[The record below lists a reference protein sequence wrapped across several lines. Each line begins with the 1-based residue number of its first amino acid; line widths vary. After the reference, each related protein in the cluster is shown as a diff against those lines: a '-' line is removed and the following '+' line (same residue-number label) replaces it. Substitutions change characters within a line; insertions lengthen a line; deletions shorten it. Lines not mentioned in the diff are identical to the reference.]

1 MTRSSTGTQDN
12 LASRPILAFDGSWT
26 LPISDMSHS
35 SGSSPIDLGPK
46 LVPAERALAKIRA
59 GNRIYIGTGCAAPR
73 TLLARLETME
83 PGPAGLE
90 FVSFLTTSALP
101 QVEGSPRTRYRH
113 RAFFVGSE
121 VRGLA
126 SSGQLDYVPISLEEI
141 PRLLTSGRLP
151 IDVALLQVSPPDARG
166 FVSLGVSVDLAP
178 AILSVARTVIA
189 EINPAMP
196 RTHGESFVHLNRFD
210 ALVGV
215 DVPIAEYLHPNI
227 GETAERV
234 ARYIASIIDDGSTLQ
249 IGLGRV
255 PNEALRHLKDRR
267 DLGIHSDVITDGI
280 VDLVEAGVVTGR
292 CKTRY
297 RDRIVASYCLGTRRL
312 YDFVDDNPG
321 LQFLPIDQVCHPGEV
336 ARQSRMVSITQAFAI
351 DLTGQVCVN
360 QFEGEFYGGVSTQ
373 VGFIRGAAH
382 SLGGKPIVCLSST
395 TDDGASRI
403 KPLLG
408 AGDGVGI
415 ARSDVHYVITE
426 YGIAY
431 LFGKSIRERAVALIE
446 VAHPRWREM
455 LLTSA
460 KELGYVR
467 TDQYLASQVAYPVH
481 EERIVTLK
489 TGVKIMIRPARAGD
503 TGALEAL
510 FHRLSPDDVQT
521 RFFRHVRSLTYR
533 ELQTLCNVNH
543 DTEVAFLAVTGP
555 RENEEVVGS
564 ACYFLS
570 PTTNLAEVAFMVAPE
585 FQGMGLGT
593 ALQARLQEYAMNRGV
608 RGFVSEIRPGN
619 TSMLRLAA
627 SAQGTM
633 TTSRDEDAVHVT
645 VLFPDSSSTAS
656 TFSEFPFQDGSSL
669 NGINY
674 KTLKAAAPLKPS
686 TSWRPLH

>member
-1 MTRSSTGTQDN
+1 MTPFCTGAQDN
-12 LASRPILAFDGSWT
+12 SVTF
-26 LPISDMSHS
+26 
-35 SGSSPIDLGPK
+35 GPK
-46 LVPAERALAKIRA
+46 LVSAERALAAIRP
-59 GNRIYIGTGCAAPR
+59 GSRIYIGTGCAAPR
-73 TLLARLETME
+73 TLLACLEAME
-83 PGPAGLE
+83 SGPPDLE

-101 QVEGSPRTRYRH
+101 QVAGSSLTRYRH
-113 RAFFVGSE
+113 RVFFVGSE

-196 RTHGESFVHLNRFD
+196 RTYGESMVHLNRFD
-210 ALVGV
+210 ALVMV
-215 DVPIAEYLHPNI
+215 DMPVAQYVHPNI
-227 GETAERV
+227 GEVAERV

-255 PNEALRHLKDRR
+255 PNGALRHLRDRR
-267 DLGIHSDVITDGI
+267 DLGIHSDVITDGV

-292 CKTRY
+292 CKTRH
-297 RDRIVASYCLGTRRL
+297 RDRIVASYCVGTRRL

-321 LQFLPIDQVCHPGEV
+321 VQLLPIDQVCHPEEV

-351 DLTGQVCVN
+351 DLTGQVCVD

-373 VGFIRGAAH
+373 AGFLRGAAR
-382 SLGGKPIVCLSST
+382 SPGGKPIICLSST

-403 KPLLG
+403 KPLLE

-415 ARSDVHYVITE
+415 TRSDVHYVITE

-431 LFGKSIRERAVALIE
+431 IFGKSIRERALALIE

-455 LLTSA
+455 LLSSA
-460 KELGYVR
+460 KKLGYVR
-467 TDQYLASQVAYPVH
+467 SDQYLASQAAYPVH
-481 EERIVTLK
+481 EERVVSLK
-489 TGVKIMIRPARAGD
+489 NNLKIMIRPARAGD
-503 TGALEAL
+503 AWALQAL
-510 FHRLSPDDVQT
+510 FHRLSSDDIYT
-521 RFFRHVRSLTYR
+521 RFFRRVRSLTYR

-543 DTEVAFLAVTGP
+543 ETEVAFLAVTGP

-564 ACYFLS
+564 ACYFLN

-585 FQGMGLGT
+585 FQGAGLGT
-593 ALQARLQEYAMNRGV
+593 ALQLCLQEYAMSRGV
-608 RGFVSEIRPGN
+608 RGFVFEILSRN
-619 TSMLRLAA
+619 TNMMRLAA
-627 SAQGTM
+627 RAQGTI
-633 TTSRDEDAVHVT
+633 TTLRDEEVVHVT
-645 VLFPDSSSTAS
+645 ALFPDSRSPLPHSQDAQAS
-656 TFSEFPFQDGSSL
+656 QL
-669 NGINY
+669 
-674 KTLKAAAPLKPS
+674 AA
-686 TSWRPLH
+686 

>member
-1 MTRSSTGTQDN
+1 ME
-12 LASRPILAFDGSWT
+12 
-26 LPISDMSHS
+26 
-35 SGSSPIDLGPK
+35 SGPPD
-46 LVPAERALAKIRA
+46 
-59 GNRIYIGTGCAAPR
+59 
-73 TLLARLETME
+73 
-83 PGPAGLE
+83 LE

-101 QVEGSPRTRYRH
+101 QVAGSSLTRYRH
-113 RAFFVGSE
+113 RVFFVGSE

-196 RTHGESFVHLNRFD
+196 RTYGESMVHLNRFD
-210 ALVGV
+210 ALVMV
-215 DVPIAEYLHPNI
+215 DMPVAQYVHPNI
-227 GETAERV
+227 GEVAERV

-255 PNEALRHLKDRR
+255 PNGALRHLRDRR
-267 DLGIHSDVITDGI
+267 DLGIHSDVITDGV

-292 CKTRY
+292 CKTRH
-297 RDRIVASYCLGTRRL
+297 RDRIVASYCVGTRRL

-321 LQFLPIDQVCHPGEV
+321 VQLLPIDQVCHPEEV

-351 DLTGQVCVN
+351 DLTGQVCVD

-373 VGFIRGAAH
+373 AGFLRGAAR
-382 SLGGKPIVCLSST
+382 SPGGKPIICLSST

-403 KPLLG
+403 KPLLE

-415 ARSDVHYVITE
+415 TRSDVHYVITE

-431 LFGKSIRERAVALIE
+431 IFGKSIRERALALIE

-455 LLTSA
+455 LLSSA
-460 KELGYVR
+460 KKLGYVR
-467 TDQYLASQVAYPVH
+467 SDQYLASQAAYPVH
-481 EERIVTLK
+481 EERVVSLK
-489 TGVKIMIRPARAGD
+489 NNLKIMIRPARAGD
-503 TGALEAL
+503 AWALQAL
-510 FHRLSPDDVQT
+510 FHRLSSDDIYT
-521 RFFRHVRSLTYR
+521 RFFRRVRSLTYR

-543 DTEVAFLAVTGP
+543 ETEVAFLAVTGP

-564 ACYFLS
+564 ACYFLN

-585 FQGMGLGT
+585 FQGAGLGT
-593 ALQARLQEYAMNRGV
+593 ALQVCLQEYAMSRGV
-608 RGFVSEIRPGN
+608 RGFVFEILSRN
-619 TSMLRLAA
+619 TNMMRLAA
-627 SAQGTM
+627 RAQGTI
-633 TTSRDEDAVHVT
+633 TTLRDEEVVHVT
-645 VLFPDSSSTAS
+645 ALFPDSRSPLPHSQDAQAS
-656 TFSEFPFQDGSSL
+656 QL
-669 NGINY
+669 
-674 KTLKAAAPLKPS
+674 AA
-686 TSWRPLH
+686 

>member
-1 MTRSSTGTQDN
+1 MTRSSTGEDKP
-12 LASRPILAFDGSWT
+12 A
-26 LPISDMSHS
+26 
-35 SGSSPIDLGPK
+35 DLGPK
-46 LVPAERALAKIRA
+46 LVSPERALAAIRA
-59 GNRIYIGTGCAAPR
+59 GSRIYIGTGCAAPR
-73 TLLARLETME
+73 TLLARLEAME
-83 PGPAGLE
+83 PGPADLE
-90 FVSFLTTSALP
+90 FVSFLTTAALP
-101 QVEGSPRTRYRH
+101 QVAGSPRTRYRH

-126 SSGQLDYVPISLEEI
+126 GSGQLDYVPISLEEI

-151 IDVALLQVSPPDARG
+151 IDVALLQVSSPDARG

-178 AILSVARTVIA
+178 AILSVAHTVIA

-196 RTHGESFVHLNRFD
+196 RTHGESMVHLNRFD

-215 DVPIAEYLHPNI
+215 DVPVAEYLHTNI
-227 GETAERV
+227 GEIAEHV

-255 PNEALRHLKDRR
+255 PNEALRHLRDRR
-267 DLGIHSDVITDGI
+267 DLGIHSDVITDGV

-297 RDRIVASYCLGTRRL
+297 RDRIVASYCVGTRRL

-321 LQFLPIDQVCHPGEV
+321 VQLLPIDQVCHPEEV

-351 DLTGQVCVN
+351 DLTGQVCVD
-360 QFEGEFYGGVSTQ
+360 QFEGELYGGMSTQ
-373 VGFIRGAAH
+373 AGFIRGAAR
-382 SLGGKPIVCLSST
+382 SPGGKPIICLSST

-403 KPLLG
+403 KPLLE

-415 ARSDVHYVITE
+415 TRSDVHYVITE

-431 LFGKSIRERAVALIE
+431 LFGKSIRERALALIE

-455 LLTSA
+455 LLSSA
-460 KELGYVR
+460 KQLGYVR
-467 TDQYLASQVAYPVH
+467 SDQYLASQAAYPVH

-489 TGVKIMIRPARAGD
+489 NDLKVMIRPARAGD
-503 TGALEAL
+503 AGALQAL
-510 FHRLSPDDVQT
+510 FHRLSPDDVYT

-543 DTEVAFLAVTGP
+543 ETEVAFLAVTGP

-564 ACYFLS
+564 ACYFLN
-570 PTTNLAEVAFMVAPE
+570 PTNNLAEVAFIVSPE
-585 FQGMGLGT
+585 SQGAGLGT
-593 ALQARLQEYAMNRGV
+593 ALQARLLEYAMSRGV
-608 RGFVSEIRPGN
+608 RGFVADVLPGN
-619 TSMLRLAA
+619 SRMLRLIARA
-627 SAQGTM
+627 PGIV

-645 VLFPDSSSTAS
+645 VVFPAGAQVEASSHQHKPQFMLS
-656 TFSEFPFQDGSSL
+656 GL
-669 NGINY
+669 
-674 KTLKAAAPLKPS
+674 AA
-686 TSWRPLH
+686 